1 MKKVHLLVLLLVL
14 CSFLKAQEA
23 QQLSHSRES
32 NKLLQLN
39 AGLGTGI
46 DLMHRGAG
54 NAFD

>member
-32 NKLLQLN
+32 NKLLEL
-39 AGLGTGI
+39 I
-46 DLMHRGAG
+46 
-54 NAFD
+54 